1 MGKIN
6 AHDITRHVDKT
17 LLLLS
22 SSIIGSYC
30 ECGLWNVTFI
40 AYQIEGHTTFYR
52 TNCLG
57 IHLYTKRDTSFTFL
71 WHFGIF
77 IGKESFHFDMPI
89 LLSKVVK
96 LDNTF
101 VSRKR
106 MHFFVESRRQ
116 NFCIKWNLIDTL
128 QTFFSLFLYDFVHWN
143 ISMSASVC
151 FYLNY
156 QRKNPSQSF
165 TQKLHSRSK
174 AFRNLQSFFKSLSG
188 ICQAWKDGRAVVSFL
203 KIELKKVD

>member
-1 MGKIN
+1 MWESLLFLSLK
-6 AHDITRHVDKT
+6 AQRVDVLGSLVMHSGENQCAWYYET
-17 LLLLS
+17 CWQNPTA
-22 SSIIGSYC
+22 SIKHNRVI
-30 ECGLWNVTFI
+30 LWVWNVTFI

-57 IHLYTKRDTSFTFL
+57 IHLYYTKRDTSFTFL

-77 IGKESFHFDMPI
+77 FGKESFHFDMPI

-128 QTFFSLFLYDFVHWN
+128 QTFFFLFFVWFCALKHIN
-143 ISMSASVC
+143 VC
-151 FYLNY
+151 IGMLL
-156 QRKNPSQSF
+156 P
-165 TQKLHSRSK
+165 KLSK
-174 AFRNLQSFFKSLSG
+174 EKP
-188 ICQAWKDGRAVVSFL
+188 
-203 KIELKKVD
+203 